1 MPQKVVADSGNS
13 LRVKVD
19 EQDLKTRVKRRKYKE
34 SEQKD
39 TEQQIE
45 FICKICDKVFKRKD
59 RLFVH
64 ERLHSGDQPYICKQ
78 CGKGFRSQDSVRCH
92 LAVHSDEKAFSCD
105 KCIKTFKT
113 SHQMRKHQRLSKI
126 AMSKNEPNDHKPV
139 KCKLC
144 TFQITSK
151 LERKKHMRF
160 HKKKS
165 NPYLCSKCK
174 KCFNSLKLL
183 GDHYKASCKGTKKK
197 VIKKREVKNKKLQ
210 NPEGPLAPFAC
221 HRCSKR
227 FKTISNLGLHF
238 ISHSESD
245 HFNCSSCK
253 ADFQSVI
260 EYQEHQ
266 CIQQQSVR
274 IKPKLVVKFQTC
286 VLDPGLADGD
296 EEQESREEVA
306 RETEASIEHLTGFI
320 QGGETTTEQVADNVQ
335 NVSQAQ
341 SGEMQMAGQ

>member
-126 AMSKNEPNDHKPV
+126 AMS
-139 KCKLC
+139 
-144 TFQITSK
+144 
-151 LERKKHMRF
+151 
-160 HKKKS
+160 
-165 NPYLCSKCK
+165 
-174 KCFNSLKLL
+174 
-183 GDHYKASCKGTKKK
+183 
-197 VIKKREVKNKKLQ
+197 
-210 NPEGPLAPFAC
+210 
-221 HRCSKR
+221 
-227 FKTISNLGLHF
+227 
-238 ISHSESD
+238 
-245 HFNCSSCK
+245 
-253 ADFQSVI
+253 
-260 EYQEHQ
+260 
-266 CIQQQSVR
+266 
-274 IKPKLVVKFQTC
+274 
-286 VLDPGLADGD
+286 
-296 EEQESREEVA
+296 
-306 RETEASIEHLTGFI
+306 
-320 QGGETTTEQVADNVQ
+320 
-335 NVSQAQ
+335 
-341 SGEMQMAGQ
+341 